1 MDYGHAL
8 ILSVVEGVTEFL
20 PVSSTG
26 HLILASDLLNIPHT
40 EFAKSFDVIIQL
52 GAILAVVVLYWK
64 TLFYNRKLW
73 PKIAAAF
80 LPTAVIGFALY
91 KFIKEHLLGNS
102 EVTLAAL
109 FIGGILL
116 IIWEFVYKEQ
126 PHHLDKIESLSY
138 RKAFFIG
145 VAQSLSV
152 IPGVS
157 RSAASIIG
165 GLTVGLKRKTAV
177 EMSFF
182 LAIPTM
188 MGATGLDL
196 VRSNFEFT
204 PQEWSILAVGF
215 AGSFVTAVL
224 AVKYFLRFIARHT
237 FIPFGIYR
245 IVVALLFWW
254 IIIL

>member
-1 MDYGHAL
+1 MDYGQAL
-8 ILSVVEGVTEFL
+8 ILSVVEGITEFL

-26 HLILASDLLNIPHT
+26 HLILTTELLRIPHT
-40 EFAKSFDVIIQL
+40 EFTKSFEVIIQL
-52 GAILAVVVLYWK
+52 GGILAVVALYWK
-64 TLFYNRKLW
+64 ILFYNRKLW

-80 LPTAVIGFALY
+80 LPTAIIGFALY
-91 KFIKEHLLGNS
+91 KFIKQYLLGNS
-102 EVTLAAL
+102 EVTLWAL

-116 IIWEFVYKEQ
+116 ILWEFIYKEQ
-126 PHHLDKIESLSY
+126 SHHLDKIENLSY
-138 RKAFFIG
+138 KRAFVIG

-165 GLTVGLKRKTAV
+165 GLSVGLKRKPAV

-196 VRSNFEFT
+196 AKSSFQFT
-204 PQEWSILAVGF
+204 PDEWGVLAVGF
-215 AGSFVTAVL
+215 IGSFVTAVF
-224 AVKYFLRFIARHT
+224 AVKYFLRFITNHT

-245 IVVALLFWW
+245 ILVALLFWW